1 MTATV
6 LVDHSWRGEW
16 EVEIVGEGDRV
27 ACPTLA
33 EAERLAYAAARR
45 HRPSVVVVRDAYH
58 RVLRRDLVD
67 GAEGAPAGP
76 AHAGGPGVAG
86 HVSRGAGS

>member
-1 MTATV
+1 VTATV

-16 EVEIVGEGDRV
+16 EVEIVGERDRV

-45 HRPSVVVVRDAYH
+45 HRPSVVVVITLAEREALEEKESRCLTAYPRFRPAASGASPVGH
-58 RVLRRDLVD
+58 GPLR
-67 GAEGAPAGP
+67 
-76 AHAGGPGVAG
+76 
-86 HVSRGAGS
+86 